1 MASFWGKEVPV
12 QGPWAASLA
21 ATTTSDMYPS
31 PPGFVSTGPG
41 AVGSCATGTCGGS
54 GGCGSETLGMCSA
67 GCVGVSDKSLDI
79 SVSLFVLREIWPC
92 FFSEFVLSLPRLF
105 DADKVTE
112 RLVRRQ
118 VRMYRIRGVVGI

>member
-1 MASFWGKEVPV
+1 
-12 QGPWAASLA
+12 
-21 ATTTSDMYPS
+21 
-31 PPGFVSTGPG
+31 
-41 AVGSCATGTCGGS
+41 
-54 GGCGSETLGMCSA
+54 MCSA

-105 DADKVTE
+105 DADKVIE